1 MFADMRQVLALGDSR
16 RVTRTLLF
24 SLALGVL
31 AGSASVGLLAL
42 SGWFIAMS
50 AVAGAGLAAGFSFF
64 YPSAGVQ
71 ALAFARTA
79 LRYADRLVGHTAALR
94 LDAALKDRVFTQAV
108 SGREEDLSDERTGT
122 LLHAVTSD
130 AEIVEASLLRVLAP
144 VVVYVGVALGACLVI
159 ATLSVVLAGI
169 VAVGAVAMALAV
181 VLPGWLYSLRP
192 GHELAEAES
201 NARQELVDTIDGL
214 DELISFGATSL
225 GADRA
230 ARALASVEEPQRR
243 LRSLGATTRAVAIG
257 VVSATTLLTAAVAS
271 GAVGDH
277 RVAVASAAAVTLT
290 ALGVLQLSDPLA
302 AAAREVGRTRSVWA
316 RLRRTLLPA
325 EPSVVLT
332 TAGLTFESPGL
343 VETENLSIDRGR
355 GPIIENLSFSAPPG
369 ETVLV
374 TGRSG
379 AGKSSLLGVLGR
391 ELEAARGTVRTTGR
405 VVALTQHPY
414 VFRGSVAENL
424 RFGDSTVDDERLN
437 QVLWLV
443 GLTEVLGDDPLSQR
457 IGSGGRRLSGGQAR
471 RLAIA
476 RAIVA
481 HPDVLLAD
489 EPTEGLD
496 SSASAD
502 VLLALRL
509 SNPQMTLV
517 LALHEQ
523 QLSQLS
529 WAPDQLIRLDGHAPA
544 SNPLAVD
551 DAPQEM
557 H

>member
-1 MFADMRQVLALGDSR
+1 MFADMRHVLALGDSR

-24 SLALGVL
+24 SLVLGVL

-50 AVAGAGLAAGFSFF
+50 AVAGAGLATGFSFF

-94 LDAALKDRVFTQAV
+94 LDAALKDQVFTQAV

-201 NARQELVDTIDGL
+201 NARQELVDTIEGL

-243 LRSLGATTRAVAIG
+243 LRSLGAMTRAVAIG

-271 GAVGDH
+271 GAVGDD

-290 ALGVLQLSDPLA
+290 ALGVLQLSDSLA

-316 RLRRTLLPA
+316 RLKRTLLPV

-332 TAGLTFESPGL
+332 TARSTFESPGF
-343 VETENLSIDRGR
+343 VETENLLYRPRSRTHYRKLELLRPTRRDGARHGAFR
-355 GPIIENLSFSAPPG
+355 SWQVESPG
-369 ETVLV
+369 CP
-374 TGRSG
+374 RS
-379 AGKSSLLGVLGR
+379 
-391 ELEAARGTVRTTGR
+391 
-405 VVALTQHPY
+405 
-414 VFRGSVAENL
+414 
-424 RFGDSTVDDERLN
+424 
-437 QVLWLV
+437 
-443 GLTEVLGDDPLSQR
+443 
-457 IGSGGRRLSGGQAR
+457 
-471 RLAIA
+471 
-476 RAIVA
+476 
-481 HPDVLLAD
+481 
-489 EPTEGLD
+489 
-496 SSASAD
+496 
-502 VLLALRL
+502 
-509 SNPQMTLV
+509 
-517 LALHEQ
+517 
-523 QLSQLS
+523 
-529 WAPDQLIRLDGHAPA
+529 
-544 SNPLAVD
+544 
-551 DAPQEM
+551 
-557 H
+557 